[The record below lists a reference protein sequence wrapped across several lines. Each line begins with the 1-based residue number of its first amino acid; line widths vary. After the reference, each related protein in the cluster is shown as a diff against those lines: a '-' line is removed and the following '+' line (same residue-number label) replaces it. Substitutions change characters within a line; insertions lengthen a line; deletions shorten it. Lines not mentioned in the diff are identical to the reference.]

1 MLNVHNL
8 SVSFM
13 GTDLFSGITF
23 KLNKGDR
30 IGLIGKNGAGK
41 STLLKVL
48 SKDIETS
55 GGTLAFDKDIR
66 MGFLRQDIDFVA
78 GRTILEE
85 AYQAFVEI
93 KEIEGKLDEINTQ
106 LATRTDYE
114 SDEYSQLIIDLT
126 DFTERYELLGGY
138 NYQGDTEKILQGL
151 GFQREDFDKLT
162 DTFSGGWR
170 MRIELAKLL
179 LQNNDILLLD
189 EPTNHLD
196 IESII
201 WLENF
206 LKTYSGAIV
215 LVSHDKMFLDN
226 VTNRT
231 IEISLGQI
239 YDYKKPYSEF
249 LVLRAEIKEKQLQA
263 QKNQEKEIK
272 QKQHLINKFKAKASK
287 ASMAQS
293 LMKQLDKVEL
303 IEVDQDDNKAMSL
316 RFAISKDP
324 GKIIIEAE
332 NLSKS
337 YGDKHVLSNVDL
349 LIERNSKI
357 AFVGQNGQGKST
369 LAKMMVNDIPFEGN
383 LKLGHNVEIGYFA
396 QNQSEHLPP
405 EKTVLEI
412 MEDAA
417 TDGNR
422 MRVRDML
429 GAFLFG
435 GDAVDKK
442 AKVLSGGERNR
453 LALCKLL
460 LAPFNVLIMDE
471 PTNHLD
477 IASKNVLK
485 QALNQFKGTLIVVSH
500 DRDFLQ
506 GLTST
511 VYGFKDK
518 VIKEY
523 LGDIDYFL
531 EQHKIENL
539 REAEKRTVVKV
550 DKTSQKSTSQQGSSA
565 QEKDLKKLNN
575 KLSRIETEIADLE
588 KEIEKIDIEL
598 AQNYEEVS
606 SQPNFFEN
614 YKDKKAAVDAL
625 MADWE
630 KVEGQISNFS

>member
-55 GGTLAFDKDIR
+55 GGTMAFDKDIR

-93 KEIEGKLDEINTQ
+93 KEIEVKLDEINEQ

-114 SDEYSQLIIDLT
+114 SDGYSQLIIDLT
-126 DFTERYELLGGY
+126 DLTERYELLGGY

-206 LKTYSGAIV
+206 LKAYSGAIV

-249 LVLRAEIKEKQLQA
+249 LVLRGEIKEKQLQA

-303 IEVDQDDNKAMSL
+303 IEVDQDDNQAMSL
-316 RFAISKDP
+316 RFAISKEP

-429 GAFLFG
+429 GSFLFG

-485 QALNQFKGTLIVVSH
+485 QALKQFSGTLIVVSH

-539 REAEKRTVVKV
+539 REAEKRTVIKI
-550 DKTSQKSTSQQGSSA
+550 DKTSYKSAAQRGSSA

-588 KEIEKIDIEL
+588 KEIEKIDLEL

-606 SQPNFFEN
+606 SQPNFFEK
-614 YKDKKAAVDAL
+614 YKGKKAAVDAL

-630 KVEGQISNFS
+630 KVEGQISNFP

>member
-8 SVSFM
+8 TVSFM
-13 GTDLFSGITF
+13 GSDLFSGITF

-30 IGLIGKNGAGK
+30 VGLIGKNGAGK

-48 SKDIETS
+48 SKDIESS
-55 GGTLAFDKDIR
+55 GGTMAFDKDIQI
-66 MGFLRQDIDFVA
+66 GFLRQDIDFVQ

-85 AYQAFVEI
+85 AYQAFEEI
-93 KEIEGKLDEINTQ
+93 KEIELKLAAINEQ

-114 SDEYSQLIIDLT
+114 SEVYSQLIIDLT
-126 DFTERYELLGGY
+126 DLTERYELLGGY

-151 GFQREDFDKLT
+151 GFQRKDFDKLT

-206 LKTYSGAIV
+206 LKSYAGAIV

-239 YDYKKPYSEF
+239 YDYKKPYSQF
-249 LVLRAEIKEKQLQA
+249 LLLRGEIKEKQLQA

-272 QKQHLINKFKAKASK
+272 QKQLLINKFKAKASK

-303 IEVDQDDNKAMSL
+303 IEVDQDDNATMNV
-316 RFAISKDP
+316 RFAISKQP
-324 GKIIIEAE
+324 GKVVVEAE
-332 NLSKS
+332 NMSKS
-337 YGDKHVLSNVDL
+337 YGDNHVLENVNL
-349 LIERNSKI
+349 LIERNSRI

-369 LAKMMVNDIPFEGN
+369 LAKMMVGEIPFEGH

-460 LAPFNVLIMDE
+460 LSPFNVLIMDE

-485 QALNQFKGTLIVVSH
+485 EALKQFNGTLILVSH

-511 VYGFKDK
+511 VFGFKDK

-531 EQHKIENL
+531 EQHQIENL
-539 REAEKRTVVKV
+539 REAEKRTVTKV
-550 DKTSQKSTSQQGSSA
+550 DKGSSKKEHTFTRD
-565 QEKDLKKLNN
+565 QEKQLRKLKN
-575 KLSRIETEIADLE
+575 KLSKIESEIDTLEEEITAIDLE
-588 KEIEKIDIEL
+588 LAENYDEVSNTPNFFDNYKAKKAALASLMSDWESVEEEIEK
-598 AQNYEEVS
+598 
-606 SQPNFFEN
+606 
-614 YKDKKAAVDAL
+614 
-625 MADWE
+625 
-630 KVEGQISNFS
+630 FS

>member
-1 MLNVHNL
+1 
-8 SVSFM
+8 M

-48 SKDIETS
+48 SKDIES
-55 GGTLAFDKDIR
+55 SAGTMAFDKDIQI
-66 MGFLRQDIDFVA
+66 GFLRQDIDFVA

-85 AYQAFVEI
+85 AYQAFEEI
-93 KEIEGKLDEINTQ
+93 KSIELKLETINNQ

-114 SDEYSQLIIDLT
+114 SEEYSQLIIDLT
-126 DFTERYELLGGY
+126 DSTERYELLGGY

-206 LKTYSGAIV
+206 LKSYGGAIV

-239 YDYKKPYSEF
+239 YDYKKPYSQF
-249 LVLRAEIKEKQLQA
+249 LLLRGEIKQKQLQA

-272 QKQHLINKFKAKASK
+272 QKQLLINKFKAKASK

-303 IEVDQDDNKAMSL
+303 IEVDQDDNAAMNV
-316 RFAISKDP
+316 RFAISKEP
-324 GKIIIEAE
+324 GKIVVEAE
-332 NLSKS
+332 KISKS
-337 YGDKHVLSNVDL
+337 YGEKQVLENVDF

-369 LAKMMVNDIPFEGN
+369 LAKMMVGDIPFDGH

-460 LAPFNVLIMDE
+460 LSPFNVLIMDE

-485 QALNQFKGTLIVVSH
+485 EALRQFNGTLILVSH

-506 GLTST
+506 GLTTT
-511 VYGFKDK
+511 VFGFKDK

-531 EQHKIENL
+531 EQHKMENL
-539 REAEKRTVVKV
+539 REAEKRTVLKV
-550 DKTSQKSTSQQGSSA
+550 DKSV
-565 QEKDLKKLNN
+565 LKKQNELSREQDKKLRKLKN
-575 KLSRIETEIADLE
+575 KLTKIESQIGHLESEIL
-588 KEIEKIDIEL
+588 KIDTQL
-598 AQNYEEVS
+598 AENYDEVS
-606 SQPNFFEN
+606 SKPNFFEN
-614 YKDKKAAVDAL
+614 YKAKKAQVEIL
-625 MADWE
+625 MSDWE
-630 KVEGQISNFS
+630 LIEEEVEKFS

>member
-8 SVSFM
+8 TVSFM

-48 SKDIETS
+48 SKDIES
-55 GGTLAFDKDIR
+55 SAGTMAFDKDIEI
-66 MGFLRQDIDFVA
+66 GFLRQDIEFVE

-85 AYQAFVEI
+85 AYQAFEEI
-93 KEIEGKLDEINTQ
+93 KEIELKLDAINEQ

-114 SDEYSQLIIDLT
+114 SEAYSQLIIDLT
-126 DFTERYELLGGY
+126 DLTERYELLGGY

-206 LKTYSGAIV
+206 LKSYGGAIV

-239 YDYKKPYSEF
+239 YDYKRPYSQF
-249 LVLRAEIKEKQLQA
+249 LLLRGEIKEKQLQA

-272 QKQHLINKFKAKASK
+272 QKQLLINKFKAKASK

-303 IEVDQDDNKAMSL
+303 IEVDQDDNAAMNV
-316 RFAISKDP
+316 RFAISKEP
-324 GKIIIEAE
+324 GKIVVEAE
-332 NLSKS
+332 KISKS
-337 YGDKHVLSNVDL
+337 YGDKHVLENVDL
-349 LIERNSKI
+349 LIERSSKI

-369 LAKMMVNDIPFEGN
+369 LAKMMVGEIPFEGY

-429 GAFLFG
+429 GSFLFG

-460 LAPFNVLIMDE
+460 LSPFNVLIMDE

-485 QALNQFKGTLIVVSH
+485 EALKQFNGTLILVSH

-511 VYGFKDK
+511 VFGFKDK

-531 EQHKIENL
+531 EQHKMENL

-550 DKTSQKSTSQQGSSA
+550 DKSTSKKA
-565 QEKDLKKLNN
+565 HELTRDQEKQLRKLKN
-575 KLSRIETEIADLE
+575 KLSKIENQISDLETEIA
-588 KEIEKIDIEL
+588 KIDLQL
-598 AQNYEEVS
+598 AENYDEVS
-606 SQPNFFEN
+606 SKPNFFEK
-614 YKDKKAAVDAL
+614 YKAKKAQLESL
-625 MADWE
+625 MSDWE
-630 KVEGQISNFS
+630 QVEQEVTDF

>member
-8 SVSFM
+8 TVSFM

-48 SKDIETS
+48 SKDIES
-55 GGTLAFDKDIR
+55 SAGTMAFDKDIQI
-66 MGFLRQDIDFVA
+66 GFLRQDIDFVA

-85 AYQAFVEI
+85 AYQAFEEI
-93 KEIEGKLDEINTQ
+93 KSIELKLETINNQ

-114 SDEYSQLIIDLT
+114 SEEYSQLIIDLT
-126 DFTERYELLGGY
+126 DSTERYELLGGY

-206 LKTYSGAIV
+206 LKSYGGAIV

-239 YDYKKPYSEF
+239 YDYKKPYSQF
-249 LVLRAEIKEKQLQA
+249 LLLRGEIKQKQLQA

-272 QKQHLINKFKAKASK
+272 QKQLLINKFKAKASK

-303 IEVDQDDNKAMSL
+303 IEVDQDDNAAMNV
-316 RFAISKDP
+316 RFAISKEP
-324 GKIIIEAE
+324 GKIVVEAE
-332 NLSKS
+332 KISKS
-337 YGDKHVLSNVDL
+337 YGEKQVLENVDL

-369 LAKMMVNDIPFEGN
+369 LAKMMVGDIPFDGY

-417 TDGNR
+417 TDSNR

-460 LAPFNVLIMDE
+460 LSPFNVLIMDE

-485 QALNQFKGTLIVVSH
+485 EALKQFNGTLILVSH

-506 GLTST
+506 GLTTT
-511 VYGFKDK
+511 VFGFKDK

-531 EQHKIENL
+531 EQHKMENL
-539 REAEKRTVVKV
+539 REAEKRTVLKV
-550 DKTSQKSTSQQGSSA
+550 DKSV
-565 QEKDLKKLNN
+565 LKKQNELSREEEKKLRKLKN
-575 KLSRIETEIADLE
+575 KLTKIEGQIGDLE
-588 KEIEKIDIEL
+588 SEIEKIDLQL
-598 AQNYEEVS
+598 AENYDEVS
-606 SQPNFFEN
+606 SKPNFFEN
-614 YKDKKAAVDAL
+614 YKAKKAQVELL
-625 MADWE
+625 MSDWE
-630 KVEGQISNFS
+630 LIEEEVEKFS

>member
-1 MLNVHNL
+1 
-8 SVSFM
+8 M

-48 SKDIETS
+48 SKDIES
-55 GGTLAFDKDIR
+55 SAGTMAFDKDIQI
-66 MGFLRQDIDFVA
+66 GFLRQDIDFVE

-85 AYQAFVEI
+85 AYQAFEEI
-93 KEIEGKLDEINTQ
+93 KSIELKLETINNQ

-114 SDEYSQLIIDLT
+114 SEEYSQLIIDLT
-126 DFTERYELLGGY
+126 DLTERYELLGGY

-206 LKTYSGAIV
+206 LKSYAGAIV

-239 YDYKKPYSEF
+239 YDYKKPYSQF
-249 LVLRAEIKEKQLQA
+249 LLLRGEIKEKQLQA

-272 QKQHLINKFKAKASK
+272 QKQLLINKFKAKASK

-303 IEVDQDDNKAMSL
+303 IEVDQDDNAAMNV

-324 GKIIIEAE
+324 GKIVVEAE
-332 NLSKS
+332 NMSKS
-337 YGDKHVLSNVDL
+337 YGDKHVLENVDL

-369 LAKMMVNDIPFEGN
+369 LAKMMVGDIPFEGY

-429 GAFLFG
+429 GSFLFG

-460 LAPFNVLIMDE
+460 LSPFNVLIMDE

-485 QALNQFKGTLIVVSH
+485 EALKQFNGTLIVVSH

-511 VYGFKDK
+511 VFGFKDK

-531 EQHKIENL
+531 EQHKMENL

-550 DKTSQKSTSQQGSSA
+550 DKSNSKKAHELTRD
-565 QEKDLKKLNN
+565 QEKQLRKLKN
-575 KLSRIETEIADLE
+575 KLSKIETQISDLETEIS
-588 KEIEKIDIEL
+588 KIDLQL
-598 AQNYEEVS
+598 AENYDEVS
-606 SQPNFFEN
+606 SKPNFFEN
-614 YKDKKAAVDAL
+614 YKAKKAQVEML
-625 MADWE
+625 MSEWE
-630 KVEGQISNFS
+630 SIEEDVEKFS

>member
-66 MGFLRQDIDFVA
+66 IGFLRQDIDFVA

-550 DKTSQKSTSQQGSSA
+550 DKTSQKSTTQQGSSA

>member
-1 MLNVHNL
+1 
-8 SVSFM
+8 M

-48 SKDIETS
+48 SKDIES
-55 GGTLAFDKDIR
+55 SAGTMAFDKDIQI
-66 MGFLRQDIDFVA
+66 GFLRQDIDFVE

-85 AYQAFVEI
+85 AYQAFEEI
-93 KEIEGKLDEINTQ
+93 KSIELKLETINNQ

-114 SDEYSQLIIDLT
+114 SEEYSQLIIDLT
-126 DFTERYELLGGY
+126 DLTERYELLGGY

-206 LKTYSGAIV
+206 LKSYGGAIV

-239 YDYKKPYSEF
+239 YDYKKPYSQF
-249 LVLRAEIKEKQLQA
+249 LLLRGEIKEKQLQA

-272 QKQHLINKFKAKASK
+272 QKQLLINKFKAKASK

-303 IEVDQDDNKAMSL
+303 IEVDQDDNATMNV
-316 RFAISKDP
+316 RFAISKEP
-324 GKIIIEAE
+324 GKIVVEAE
-332 NLSKS
+332 KISKS
-337 YGDKHVLSNVDL
+337 YGEKQVLENVDL

-369 LAKMMVNDIPFEGN
+369 LAKMMVGDIPFDGH

-460 LAPFNVLIMDE
+460 LSPFNVLIMDE

-485 QALNQFKGTLIVVSH
+485 EALRQFNGTLILVSH

-506 GLTST
+506 GLTTT
-511 VYGFKDK
+511 VFGFKDK

-531 EQHKIENL
+531 EQHKMENL
-539 REAEKRTVVKV
+539 REAEKRTILKV
-550 DKTSQKSTSQQGSSA
+550 DKSV
-565 QEKDLKKLNN
+565 LKKQNELSREQDKKLRKLKN
-575 KLSRIETEIADLE
+575 KLTKIESQIGHLESEIL
-588 KEIEKIDIEL
+588 KIDTQL
-598 AQNYEEVS
+598 AENYDEVS
-606 SQPNFFEN
+606 SKPNFFEN
-614 YKDKKAAVDAL
+614 YKAKKAQVEIL
-625 MADWE
+625 MSDWE
-630 KVEGQISNFS
+630 LIEEEVEKFS